1 MQACILPVK
10 DEQKQ
15 KSLQLLR
22 SFSAV
27 AGFHITLTL
36 TLK

>member
-15 KSLQLLR
+15 KSPQLMR
-22 SFSAV
+22 SYSAI

-36 TLK
+36 K